1 MTLVSQLAELL
12 APWQD
17 LYNDS
22 VPLSTAVTTVHLV
35 ALVVGGGLAIA
46 ADRASL
52 RLSGRGEAER
62 SLHLAEMRSIHRPVL
77 ISLVLL
83 FLSGVLLFAADVE
96 TFATSWIFWTKMGL
110 IALLLANGAVLER
123 TESRLRT
130 RSEDGAQARRWRRLR
145 WASVL
150 SITLWLLTAVAGE
163 VLVNAA

>member
-1 MTLVSQLAELL
+1 
-12 APWQD
+12 
-17 LYNDS
+17 
-22 VPLSTAVTTVHLV
+22 
-35 ALVVGGGLAIA
+35 
-46 ADRASL
+46 
-52 RLSGRGEAER
+52 
-62 SLHLAEMRSIHRPVL
+62 MRSIHRPVL